1 MSDDVR
7 ERVAQTIYGDGN
19 ELSWARSLQ
28 VADLVLWE
36 LGWRCGDSGGEPG
49 GGVDVTWVPPGFIA
63 EMLGD
68 SGD

>member
-1 MSDDVR
+1 MSDALR

-36 LGWRCGDSGGEPG
+36 LGWRCGDSSDETG